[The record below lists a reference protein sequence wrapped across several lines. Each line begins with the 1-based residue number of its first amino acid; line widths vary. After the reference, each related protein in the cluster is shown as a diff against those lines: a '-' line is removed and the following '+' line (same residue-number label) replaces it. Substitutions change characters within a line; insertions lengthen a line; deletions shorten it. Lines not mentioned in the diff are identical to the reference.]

1 MLKGYWQVPLM
12 ERTAK
17 ISAFVTLDDF
27 LNYKV
32 MAFGLR
38 NAPATFQRLMSQVLG
53 GVSNC
58 KAYLDD
64 IVVYSKTWDEHLT
77 KLSTVFNR

>member
-1 MLKGYWQVPLM
+1 MLKGYWQVPLT
-12 ERTAK
+12 ERMAK

-38 NAPATFQRLMSQVLG
+38 NAPGCVKCWAVFKTVKLTSMILLFTRKHGMS
-53 GVSNC
+53 
-58 KAYLDD
+58 
-64 IVVYSKTWDEHLT
+64 T
-77 KLSTVFNR
+77 